1 MKIILYKIYKVLP
14 VWLRWIIS
22 YIISEKFIVGISA
35 FVTKNKQIL
44 LLNNTYQY
52 YWALPGGYLKR
63 DESFKESIERELK
76 EETGLTVSM
85 ERVLKI
91 KNVPHKPV
99 IDVLVLCNVIK
110 GEIKV
115 DGKEVKEA
123 RFFDLDKLPLEDM
136 PKFQIDYIDLF
147 RKDTFK

>member
-22 YIISEKFIVGISA
+22 YLVSEKFIVGVSA
-35 FVTKNKQIL
+35 FVIKDKKIL
-44 LLNNTYQY
+44 LLKNTYQY

-76 EETGLTVSM
+76 EETGLEVNM
-85 ERVLKI
+85 DRVLQI
-91 KNVPHKPV
+91 KNVLHKPV
-99 IDVLVLCNVIK
+99 IDVLILCKTVK

-115 DGKEVKEA
+115 DGKEVNEA
-123 RFFDLDKLPLEDM
+123 KFFDINNLPLENM
-136 PKFQIDYIDLF
+136 PKFQIDYINQYAKIATL
-147 RKDTFK
+147 